1 MPNTHSTLTSLFS
14 DIADSIRAKTGS
26 NSTIV
31 ADDFPDAID
40 AIPTGGSSTT
50 PWWVAYDEPQLL
62 HTATYTLLL
71 SSTNYSSLTPSTTS
85 QTLTQP
91 ATSYT
96 ASASTS
102 VVYDRWGN
110 GYNSGSALDFS
121 QYNYL
126 VISEQYVDIAYTT
139 TESTMGL
146 AHASGFGSV
155 YIYSIGQYP
164 RASSGNIIYPT
175 STTYGTT
182 TAASCGGYYSLEYR
196 NASNTKQITQT
207 TYGISVSPQT
217 PSFASTSSL
226 TSNYINFRSP
236 TWAIRT
242 SANYMSQD
250 AWQYVDAANTTLYV
264 KQRLYRVKKSGLYEN
279 ITTRAVKMADL
290 HAFQPD

>member
-1 MPNTHSTLTSLFS
+1 MSNTHSTLTSLFS

-31 ADDFPDAID
+31 ADNFPDAID

-50 PWWVAYDEPQLL
+50 PWWVAYNEPQLL
-62 HTATYTLLL
+62 YTATYTLPL
-71 SSTNYSSLTPSTTS
+71 SSTNYSSLTPSTSS

-96 ASASTS
+96 TSASTS
-102 VVYDRWGN
+102 PTYDRWGSA
-110 GYNSGSALDFS
+110 YHSGSALDFS

-126 VISEQYVDIAYTT
+126 VVSEQYVNIAYTT
-139 TESTMGL
+139 TESTMSL
-146 AHASGFGSV
+146 AHAVGFGSV

-175 STTYGTT
+175 PTTYGTT
-182 TAASCGGYYSLEYR
+182 TAASCGGYYSLEFR
-196 NASNTKQITQT
+196 NASNTKQIAQT
-207 TYGISVSPQT
+207 TYGMSASPQT
-217 PSFASTSSL
+217 PSFATTSSL
-226 TSNYINFRSP
+226 TSSYINFRAP
-236 TWAIRT
+236 TWSIRT
-242 SANYMSQD
+242 STAYMNQN
-250 AWQYVDAANTTLYV
+250 AWQYIDAANTTLYV